1 MTLPIAVAIFRSSF
15 IFQQPRIKSSGTLDL
30 PSEMSLS
37 RISQAKIVG
46 FSLLYCSILETTAG
60 VATLGLDP
68 PMRPGGRSWPV
79 SNNSNKGS
87 ISCGGCRCIV
97 NLYNN

>member
-1 MTLPIAVAIFRSSF
+1 MVFSGVGLIDMLMDLPLEEQEEKEEFLVC
-15 IFQQPRIKSSGTLDL
+15 L

-60 VATLGLDP
+60 VATFGFDP
-68 PMRPGGRSWPV
+68 PMRPGGLSWP
-79 SNNSNKGS
+79 
-87 ISCGGCRCIV
+87 IV
-97 NLYNN
+97 AGEEKEGDA

>member
-1 MTLPIAVAIFRSSF
+1 MVFSGVGLIDILMDLPLEEREEEDEFLVC
-15 IFQQPRIKSSGTLDL
+15 L

-60 VATLGLDP
+60 VATFGFDP
-68 PMRPGGRSWPV
+68 PMRPGGLSWPATK
-79 SNNSNKGS
+79 SEYRSG
-87 ISCGGCRCIV
+87 
-97 NLYNN
+97 